1 MYNLSIRMHLVVILF
16 EVFLV
21 KIFFLK
27 VFVRE
32 SFIDCFSKK
41 TLSDFYNCFLNFAK
55 YIIFFLSKTTFK
67 LKTFIK
73 ITTKWA
79 LTHISVFKVAKLIK

>member
-21 KIFFLK
+21 KIFFKK

-41 TLSDFYNCFLNFAK
+41 ILSDF
-55 YIIFFLSKTTFK
+55 
-67 LKTFIK
+67 
-73 ITTKWA
+73 
-79 LTHISVFKVAKLIK
+79 

>member
-21 KIFFLK
+21 KIFFKK

-41 TLSDFYNCFLNFAK
+41 YFQ
-55 YIIFFLSKTTFK
+55 IFKNAF
-67 LKTFIK
+67 
-73 ITTKWA
+73 
-79 LTHISVFKVAKLIK
+79 